1 MPQGEITE
9 KGLSAQDVRII
20 LGVLWYKAAD
30 TNAGEPEWRVS
41 NTLAQKES
49 QRAETRA
56 FTPLLN
62 FD

>member
-49 QRAETRA
+49 
-56 FTPLLN
+56 
-62 FD
+62 